1 MDVKKKI
8 AGSAFGILALAGIG
22 AGVAN
27 AATTT
32 APPPASPSSSSSAVD
47 TPAPGD
53 TPDAPGAVN
62 GGNTQQGDQTT
73 PDAGGAAKA
82 PEAGEQADGPG
93 GSQVDAP
100 GGPNNNVQQG
110 DQSTP
115 DVAGAPAGN

>member
-32 APPPASPSSSSSAVD
+32 APPSSSSSAVD
-47 TPAPGD
+47 TPTPGD

-73 PDAGGAAKA
+73 PDV
-82 PEAGEQADGPG
+82 P
-93 GSQVDAP
+93 
-100 GGPNNNVQQG
+100 
-110 DQSTP
+110 
-115 DVAGAPAGN
+115 GAPAGN